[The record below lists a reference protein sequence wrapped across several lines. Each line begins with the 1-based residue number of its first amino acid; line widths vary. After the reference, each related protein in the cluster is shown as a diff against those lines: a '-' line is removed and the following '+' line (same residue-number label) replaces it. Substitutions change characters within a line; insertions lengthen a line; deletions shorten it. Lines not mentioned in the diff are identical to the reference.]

1 MDKELFQKALELN
14 DGGERICK
22 ESLNHLTIAFINKF
36 NIHDEV
42 TDFLRTF
49 SFNRNIR
56 FKHVYFDKVND
67 IADNNTYES
76 NIKCILEGLLII
88 GSGLNGDLIVFD
100 LINQKVGYVF
110 HDDLWEDESINPRD
124 IFISLNCTIGEFY
137 YKSMIDE
144 DFPVDGLQAEQYIS

>member
-14 DGGERICK
+14 DEGQRICK
-22 ESLNHLTIAFINKF
+22 ELLNELTTSFINEF
-36 NIHDEV
+36 NIPNEV
-42 TDFLRTF
+42 SEFLRIF

-76 NIKCILEGLLII
+76 NIKCISERLLII

-100 LINQKVGYVF
+100 LNNLKVGYVF
-110 HDDLWEDESINPRD
+110 HDDLWEDDSINPRD
-124 IFISLNCTIGEFY
+124 ILVSLNCTIGQFY
-137 YKSMIDE
+137 YNLMIDG
-144 DFPVDGLQAEQYIS
+144 DFPVDGLQAEKYLK

>member
-14 DGGERICK
+14 NEGQQICK
-22 ESLNHLTIAFINKF
+22 ELLNELTTSFINEF
-36 NIHDEV
+36 NIPNEV
-42 TDFLRTF
+42 SGFLRTF

-76 NIKCILEGLLII
+76 NIKCISERLLII

-100 LINQKVGYVF
+100 LNNLKVGYVF
-110 HDDLWEDESINPRD
+110 HDDLWEDDSANPRD
-124 IFISLNCTIGEFY
+124 ILVSLNCTIGKFF

-144 DFPVDGLQAEQYIS
+144 DFPVDGLQAERYLK

>member
-14 DGGERICK
+14 DGREQLCK
-22 ESLNHLTIAFINKF
+22 ELLNDLTITFINKF

-42 TDFLRTF
+42 LEFLRTF
-49 SFNRNIR
+49 SFNRNLR

-76 NIKCILEGLLII
+76 NIKCISEGLLII

-124 IFISLNCTIGEFY
+124 ILISLNCTIGEFY
-137 YKSMIDE
+137 YKAMIDE

>member
-22 ESLNHLTIAFINKF
+22 ELLSDLTIAFINKF

-42 TDFLRTF
+42 SDFLRTF